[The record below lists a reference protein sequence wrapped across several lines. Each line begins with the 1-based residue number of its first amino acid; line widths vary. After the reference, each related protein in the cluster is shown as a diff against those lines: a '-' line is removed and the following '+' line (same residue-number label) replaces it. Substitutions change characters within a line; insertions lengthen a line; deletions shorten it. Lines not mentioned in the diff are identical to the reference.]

1 MSDVILSGTMS
12 DSEKKAFLASLRETE
27 SGLKKARDL
36 LSERKALSSDDAE
49 LQLIRIE
56 RGDIIS
62 KLTKLQAR
70 RQAFLSGTL
79 SLKPPSSTV
88 VADIKQRAAALDGM
102 IASAT
107 AAKTVVDTASS
118 LVSAINSSLTE
129 PI

>member
-12 DSEKKAFLASLRETE
+12 ESEKKAFLASLRETE
-27 SGLKKARDL
+27 KGLKAARDL
-36 LSERKALSSDDAE
+36 LSERKALSSDDGE
-49 LQLIRIE
+49 LQLIRIK
-56 RGDIIS
+56 RGDIIN

-79 SLKPPSSTV
+79 SLKPPSQAV
-88 VADIKQRAAALDGM
+88 VADIKQRAGALDGM
-102 IASAT
+102 IASTT

-118 LVSAINSSLTE
+118 LVSALNSSLSN